1 MARIDHAIHERLVRQ
16 LDLPAC
22 GVLLDLGCGEGGHL
36 IAARRRW
43 PEARLIGLDR
53 RPVRVQGA
61 ATVVADLDASLPLR
75 SDSVDA
81 IVSHNLLEC
90 LAEPAALMAEAARVL
105 RRGGAAVWSHTD
117 FAGLVVESGDAD
129 LDHRMIRAYAGRQQ
143 SWMDRVDGRMARKLP
158 GLVNNS
164 PLTLATSTRSP
175 SSRPVWP
182 AMRPPE

>member
-143 SWMDRVDGRMARKLP
+143 SWMDRSMA
-158 GLVNNS
+158 
-164 PLTLATSTRSP
+164 A
-175 SSRPVWP
+175 WP
-182 AMRPPE
+182 ASCPGS